1 MHLALLLDSVKA
13 MRAGRFGDAGAYKA
27 VALTAAPYHEALMA
41 VSALDEPL
49 PDFTKLTS
57 KSMPDGSLGRA
68 YATFISRHGIA
79 PLSIS
84 PRVRHE
90 IAPLNLVAA
99 RYVVVHDL
107 FHVLLGFDIS
117 RPGELAV
124 WSFVAEQRYSRSYER
139 AAACARV
146 LYRWAEP
153 SARSELERQRT
164 RAIELARECKCL
176 IGQPLE
182 RSWSRPL
189 AEVRSE
195 LGICDADDA

>member
-13 MRAGRFGDAGAYKA
+13 LRGGRFGDAGAYKA
-27 VALTAAPYHEALMA
+27 VALTAAPYPEPLMA
-41 VSALDEPL
+41 VNALDEPL
-49 PDFTKLTS
+49 PDFAKLTS
-57 KSMPDGSLGRA
+57 KSMPDGSLGQA
-68 YATFISRHGIA
+68 YAAFISRHGIA

-84 PRVRHE
+84 PRVRRE
-90 IAPLNLVAA
+90 VAPLNLVAV

-146 LYRWAEP
+146 LYRLAEP
-153 SARSELERQRT
+153 SVRIELERQRA
-164 RAIELARECKCL
+164 RAIEMARKCNCL

-182 RSWSRPL
+182 RFWSRPL
-189 AEVRSE
+189 AVARRE
-195 LGICDADDA
+195 LGIYGAIDS